1 MSGRLNNL
9 FLNRGSSIVDMD
21 NVWASSAF
29 SYRFFKLLKIAL
41 ASSWPSEFEQFSA
54 GAFA

>member
-1 MSGRLNNL
+1 
-9 FLNRGSSIVDMD
+9 MD